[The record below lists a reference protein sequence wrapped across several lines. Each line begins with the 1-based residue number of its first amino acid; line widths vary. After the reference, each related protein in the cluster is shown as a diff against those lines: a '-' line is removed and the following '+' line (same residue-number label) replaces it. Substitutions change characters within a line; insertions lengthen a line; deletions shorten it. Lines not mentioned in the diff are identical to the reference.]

1 MQWGGQALV
10 NATANGRMRRWVG
23 KFAGAF
29 GLPARVPQ
37 LLPQAGDLS
46 LVFEYCISR
55 IRCRQSPLL
64 AWDKSCAT
72 LRWVLSG
79 SMRALVGEYLV
90 GNERVVWVTGAG
102 QVRYCS
108 KCGQPEGECRCR
120 EERRMGNSSAAPR
133 DGFVRLALDRKQRRG
148 KSVTIISGLPTDLAN

>member
-1 MQWGGQALV
+1 MQAI
-10 NATANGRMRRWVG
+10 AASCMDTA
-23 KFAGAF
+23 
-29 GLPARVPQ
+29 
-37 LLPQAGDLS
+37 
-46 LVFEYCISR
+46 
-55 IRCRQSPLL
+55 
-64 AWDKSCAT
+64 CAT

-79 SMRALVGEYLV
+79 SMSALVGEYLV

-133 DGFVRLALDRKQRRG
+133 DGFVRLSLDRKQRRG
-148 KSVTIISGLPTDLAN
+148 KSVTIISGLPGDLAQLTALAQEFRRLCGAGGSLKEGNIELQGDHRDKVEARLLALGYKIKRVGG